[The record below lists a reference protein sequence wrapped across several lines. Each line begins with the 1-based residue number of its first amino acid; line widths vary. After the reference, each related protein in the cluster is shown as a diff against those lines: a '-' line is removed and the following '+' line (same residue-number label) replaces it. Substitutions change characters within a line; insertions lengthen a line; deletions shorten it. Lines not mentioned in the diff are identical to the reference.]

1 MSHVMTFGNI
11 LDEVQKL
18 PLEDQ
23 DMFREIL
30 SKRIREHRRNQLADE
45 MREARAEYN
54 AGQCRPISVDDLM
67 NEIVT

>member
-11 LDEVQKL
+11 LDEVHKM

-23 DMFREIL
+23 DMLREIL